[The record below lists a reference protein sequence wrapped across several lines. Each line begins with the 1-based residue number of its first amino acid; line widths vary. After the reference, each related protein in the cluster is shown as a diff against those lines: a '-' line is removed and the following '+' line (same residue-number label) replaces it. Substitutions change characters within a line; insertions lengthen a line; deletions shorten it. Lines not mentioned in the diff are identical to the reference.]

1 MNFMLKDPQERERR
15 SYSPLTDKNSK
26 VWGDRQVCLKLYSEK
41 MAEPWTDIRGAIFLL
56 YRIMYSSWQ
65 TGN

>member
-41 MAEPWTDIRGAIFLL
+41 MAEP
-56 YRIMYSSWQ
+56 
-65 TGN
+65 